1 MLKYLYVKSF
11 CRDSL
16 FLTPTFD
23 FFFKVPIT
31 KKRKEREIT
40 RRDSL
45 GRILASKV
53 PDGLHDFE
61 MSQILGYDI

>member
-23 FFFKVPIT
+23 FHFKVAIP
-31 KKRKEREIT
+31 KKRKEREILQ
-40 RRDSL
+40 RDAL
-45 GRILASKV
+45 GRILVAKV
-53 PDGLHDFE
+53 PEHPYYYE
-61 MSQILGYDI
+61 EK